1 MAKYK
6 PQIRQDE
13 TTVVDLDLCAKYDGE
28 GNDIVETYA
37 KKAPA
42 AITDFG
48 AAYNAGYN
56 FNGKTITFNTIDYVA
71 GSSSY
76 YHFRIDFANGYKIH
90 GYAGGGMEVLVY
102 NPYAGSD
109 EILYNMSSGS
119 TALPI
124 TYGFRD
130 GTNDIGADCT
140 ITGFYASSSDTVTQ
154 ITPSEFTNWIT
165 IEFDSVIE
173 VDGVISVNGKK
184 GKVVLKTSDLTN
196 DSGYILPVDLKTING
211 ESITGG
217 GDITISGGIPVIDLG
232 TVSTIT
238 SASGTLSN
246 DNFATIENSEVVA
259 LKLQQST
266 GGGTTHWFYLTQ
278 KSSGGYTFSDPNG
291 GRIGVLS
298 TKYWQYAAPTKTSL
312 YRHSIFAS
320 TAKSVGIFFTVYS
333 SQSTAYTFQT
343 LPTFKEMYVGGY
355 VHTASNYYPIGTIN
369 GREVTYF
376 TPTALTTVTISTL
389 YSDVVDEVI

>member
-56 FNGKTITFNTIDYVA
+56 FNGKTITFNTIDYVS

-109 EILYNMSSGS
+109 ETLYNMSSGS
-119 TALPI
+119 TTLPI

-140 ITGFYASSSDTVTQ
+140 ITGFYASSSDTITQ

-184 GKVVLKTSDLTN
+184 GKVVLKTSDLNN
-196 DSGYILPVDLKTING
+196 DSGYILPIDLKTING
-211 ESITGG
+211 ESLTGG
-217 GDITISGGIPVIDLG
+217 GDIAISGGIPVIDLG
-232 TVSTIT
+232 TVTTIKN
-238 SASGTLSN
+238 ASGTLSA
-246 DNFATIENSEVVA
+246 DDFATIENSEVVA

-266 GGGTTHWFYLTQ
+266 GGGATYWFYLTQ
-278 KSSGGYTFSDPNG
+278 KTSGGYAFSEPNG
-291 GRIGVLS
+291 GGIAVLS
-298 TKYWQYAAPTKTSL
+298 TKYWSYAAPTKISL
-312 YRHSIFAS
+312 YRHSIYAS
-320 TAKSVGIFFTVYS
+320 TSDSVGIFFTVYS
-333 SQSTAYTFQT
+333 SRDTAYTLQT
-343 LPTFKEMYVGGY
+343 LPSFKEMYVGGY
-355 VHTASNYYPIGTIN
+355 VHTAANYYPIGMIN
-369 GREVTYF
+369 GRVVTYF
-376 TPTALTTVTISTL
+376 TSNALKTATISTL
-389 YSDVVDEVI
+389 YSDVVDKVI